1 MRYREIITAEAAN
14 EAGLIKP
21 KKPLTIAQLQRR
33 QEKNLKTQKRIRDE
47 QAKSA
52 QKVADLRAKLAD

>member
-1 MRYREIITAEAAN
+1 MRFYEIIAAEAAN
-14 EAGLIKP
+14 KAGLIKP
-21 KKPLTIAQLQRR
+21 QKPLIIAQLQRR

-52 QKVADLRAKLAD
+52 EKVSKLRGDLE